1 MARVDF
7 GAALFVYAVGRK
19 NEGLKAALASSA
31 VQSVDHSRKIEEQRM
46 SSAAMRCRECLE
58 PSGGRILGSS
68 SSKFQRPL

>member
-7 GAALFVYAVGRK
+7 GAALSVYAVGRK
-19 NEGLKAALASSA
+19 NEGLGAAPLIGCA
-31 VQSVDHSRKIEEQRM
+31 VGRSFKKIEEQRM
-46 SSAAMRCRECLE
+46 SSAAMRCRECFE